1 MGTQEIIHDP
11 VRSHSSAEPTTPAY
25 AEHSRPFLVSTDSS
39 TNGSFHNTENG
50 RHYSQLD
57 VPRQCNLPSICQ
69 AHLPYACDLEIPEL
83 SNVSEVGR
91 EKSLARLDP
100 DNIVPGHRQW
110 SYRSHVAQVEQE
122 GNAGVGVMPSSTSL
136 ESFTLL
142 STHTA
147 MQNFPQ

>member
-57 VPRQCNLPSICQ
+57 VPRQRNLPSICQ
-69 AHLPYACDLEIPEL
+69 AHLPYAGDLEIPEL
-83 SNVSEVGR
+83 SDVSKVDH
-91 EKSLARLDP
+91 EKSLACLDP

-122 GNAGVGVMPSSTSL
+122 GNAGVGVMPSSASL
-136 ESFTLL
+136 GSFTLL